1 MFNVKEETSV
11 IKDGIS
17 RYFKDHGMT
26 TAIVGIS
33 GGKDSSVVASL
44 CCNVL
49 GAHNVAGVMM
59 PNGEQKDMADSL
71 ELVKFLNM
79 KQTYTVNIG
88 KMYSAMS
95 DAVPMEMTD
104 AFRTNAPARLRM
116 CVLYGIANKIPHALV
131 MNTCNYSEDCL
142 GYSTFYGDSAG
153 DYAPIRMY
161 TVTEVRAIGAYLGLP
176 AHLVAKT
183 PNDGMC
189 GMSDEEKIS
198 KELGFPFTYERFD
211 ELVRGYGDT
220 FTDDEK
226 QKITSKIA
234 ANRYKTDI
242 IQIPTEM
249 SMI

>member
-1 MFNVKEETSV
+1 MFIRETMRVPVNLVKLGDIGGTEASDFLQGSQEDNLQCFRTSVRKIRRRCMFNVKEETSV
-11 IKDGIS
+11 IQDGIS
-17 RYFKDHGMT
+17 RYFKDRGMT

-116 CVLYGIANKIPHALV
+116 CVLYGLNKFLMHW
-131 MNTCNYSEDCL
+131 
-142 GYSTFYGDSAG
+142 
-153 DYAPIRMY
+153 
-161 TVTEVRAIGAYLGLP
+161 
-176 AHLVAKT
+176 
-183 PNDGMC
+183 
-189 GMSDEEKIS
+189 
-198 KELGFPFTYERFD
+198 
-211 ELVRGYGDT
+211 
-220 FTDDEK
+220 
-226 QKITSKIA
+226 
-234 ANRYKTDI
+234 
-242 IQIPTEM
+242 
-249 SMI
+249 